1 MQNSTIG
8 NFVKLESAGGI
19 VLVIATVLA
28 LIVANS
34 PLAGMRELLLAMP
47 LEMRIGEL
55 EIAKPLLLWINDG
68 LMAIFFLHVG
78 LELKREFLEGELNE
92 PAKIVMPAMAAI
104 GGIVVPSGI
113 YAMMNWNDPSA
124 IGGWAIPAA
133 TDIAFALGVLGLL
146 GKRVPLSLKIFL
158 LSLAILDDI
167 GAILIIAF
175 FYSGSLST
183 TAFVVA
189 GIAIAMLFGC
199 NRMKVMNSSVYLFI
213 GFILWWAVLKSGV
226 HATLAGVVLAF
237 FIPMRDPKNPEY
249 SPAKELE
256 HNLHHTVAFIILPI
270 FAFANAGLPL
280 MGLTLE
286 QTLHPVPLGIMAGLL
301 LGKPIGVFLFSWV
314 SAKIGI
320 CELPKGVTWGQ
331 IFGASI
337 LCGIGFTMSLFIGS
351 LAFEQGDIIYD
362 FDERLGILIGSVLAA
377 IGGYLVLNKVLPK
390 MAADEPEQDKQH

>member
-1 MQNSTIG
+1 MQNSNIM
-8 NFVKLESAGGI
+8 NFLKLESAGGI
-19 VLVIATVLA
+19 ILVIATVLA

-34 PLAGMRELLLAMP
+34 PLAGLREGFLAMP
-47 LEMRIGEL
+47 LAIQIGHL
-55 EIAKPLLLWINDG
+55 DISKPLLLWINDG

-92 PAKIVMPAMAAI
+92 PSKIIMPAFAAI

-113 YAMMNWNDPSA
+113 YAAMNWGDPNA

-146 GKRVPLSLKIFL
+146 GKRVPLALKIFL

-167 GAILIIAF
+167 GAILIIAL
-175 FYSGSLST
+175 FYSGDLST

-189 GIAIAMLFGC
+189 GVSLAALFGL
-199 NRMKVMNSSVYLFI
+199 NRMKVVNSSIYLTI

-237 FIPMRDPKNPEY
+237 FIPMRDPKNPDY

-270 FAFANAGLPL
+270 FAFSNAGLPL
-280 MGLTLE
+280 LGLTLE
-286 QTLHPVPLGIMAGLL
+286 QTLHPVPVGIAMGLV
-301 LGKPIGVFLFSWV
+301 LGKPIGIMLFSWLSTV
-314 SAKIGI
+314 IGGAK
-320 CELPKGVTWGQ
+320 LPDNVCWKQ
-331 IFGASI
+331 IFGASV
-337 LCGIGFTMSLFIGS
+337 LCGIGFTMSLFISS
-351 LAFEQGDIIYD
+351 LAFEAGEIVYD
-362 FDERLGILIGSVLAA
+362 FDERLGILLGSLVAA
-377 IGGYLVLNKVLPK
+377 IAGYMILNKVLPK
-390 MAADEPEQDKQH
+390 TPATSDS